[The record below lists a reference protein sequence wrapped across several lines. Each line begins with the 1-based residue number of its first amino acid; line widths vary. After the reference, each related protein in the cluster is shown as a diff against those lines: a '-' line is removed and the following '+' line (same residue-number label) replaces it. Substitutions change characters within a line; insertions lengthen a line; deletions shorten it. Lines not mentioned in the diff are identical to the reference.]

1 LLGVVYAAFNKE
13 PDLPRITHV
22 PHWRLTIATAPVLI
36 GGILILELL
45 SSPLSS
51 SVLAGNTNTSTSDRT
66 SPPQNPATA
75 DTNQPTMEVA
85 QSVMVTVEL
94 DFGSHSPSIAD
105 ALREIER
112 HYQPDD
118 GVGGTFSILEAYGE
132 PTTDGKLH
140 ISMHI
145 SSEKPGLAALVFRR
159 TGASLW
165 KTRIVAATHPPSS
178 SFAGKDL
185 SIMVDDGHGKPHLLD
200 GSKNP
205 TSILDAIVRDL
216 EVPLRDFWPDGE
228 EREVSFFHSACGCP
242 VKVRMRRQGEKTV
255 RTKEQPV
262 IFPDDPAVAAT
273 IGRLMGW

>member
-1 LLGVVYAAFNKE
+1 MPAFNNT
-13 PDLPRITHV
+13 PDLPRIARV
-22 PHWRLTIATAPVLI
+22 PRWSLTIATAPVLI

-45 SSPLSS
+45 SYPWSS
-51 SVLAGNTNTSTSDRT
+51 SVLAGTTNTSTSDQA
-66 SPPQNPATA
+66 SPLPNPAA
-75 DTNQPTMEVA
+75 GKTNQATMEVA

-94 DFGSHSPSIAD
+94 DFGPHSPSIAD

-118 GVGGTFSILEAYGE
+118 GVGRTFAILEAYGE

-165 KTRIVAATHPPSS
+165 KTRIVPSTHPPSS
-178 SFAGKDL
+178 SFAGKNL
-185 SIMVDDGHGKPHLLD
+185 SIMIDDGHGQPHLLD

-205 TSILDAIVRDL
+205 SSILDAVVRDSG
-216 EVPLRDFWPDGE
+216 VPLRDFWPDGE
-228 EREVSFFHSACGCP
+228 EREVSFFYSVCGCP
-242 VKVRMRRQGEKTV
+242 VKVMVRRLGDKGV
-255 RTKEQPV
+255 RTKDLPV
-262 IFPDDPAVAAT
+262 IFPDDVAVAGT
-273 IGRLMGW
+273 ISRLMGWQ